1 MNKGVCW
8 QIYLSLSASL
18 RKILR
23 RITVFS
29 TVINN
34 QLLARHLENVGNSV
48 TLTNNPDDGDQPL
61 VMNQVQVQDSSSSS
75 FQKLEMCFNGSSRCF
90 KSNIVASFCRERY
103 GVATAVLYQL
113 LMNEYFIF

>member
-1 MNKGVCW
+1 VNKGVCW

-34 QLLARHLENVGNSV
+34 QLLARHLENVGNSE

-75 FQKLEMCFNGSSRCF
+75 FQKLEMCFNGSSRYF